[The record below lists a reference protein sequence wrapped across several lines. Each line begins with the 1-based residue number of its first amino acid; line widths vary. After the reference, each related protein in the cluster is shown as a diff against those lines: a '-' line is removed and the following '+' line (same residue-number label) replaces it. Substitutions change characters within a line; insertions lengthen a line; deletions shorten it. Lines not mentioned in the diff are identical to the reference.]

1 MIDIQRWTA
10 PDLQNGADAL
20 ARILHGCVHDGAS
33 VGFILPHPLGEA
45 LEFWRSDILDQ
56 VRQGHRLL
64 LVAQDDGVVVGTVS
78 LVTAS
83 PANQPHR
90 AEISKLLV
98 HPDHRRKG
106 IAKRLMRAAEQ
117 AAVDA
122 GKSLLTLDTRSGD
135 SAEPLYASLGF
146 ETAGV
151 IPGYCLDVTGQ
162 RFDSTTYMYKHLT
175 PVPA

>member
-10 PDLQNGADAL
+10 TDLQNGADAL

-33 VGFILPHPLGEA
+33 VGFILPHPFSEA
-45 LEFWRSDILDQ
+45 MEFWRCAILDQ
-56 VRQGHRLL
+56 VRQDHRLL
-64 LVAQDDGVVVGTVS
+64 LVALEDGVAVGTVS
-78 LVTAS
+78 LLTAS

-106 IAKRLMRAAEQ
+106 IARQLMQAAERE
-117 AAVDA
+117 ARSA
-122 GKSLLTLDTRSGD
+122 GKTLLTLDTRSGD
-135 SAEPLYASLGF
+135 SAEPLYTSLGF

-151 IPGYCLDVTGQ
+151 IPGYCLDVTAQ

-175 PVPA
+175 PVSA